1 MAVRYAIREGD
12 ETTAG
17 GKMVSAAFRASH
29 YGRRLCAEGDAIDCP
44 ACGTTGVA
52 ALSGSR
58 DGSYFTN
65 GRMFVLEGDLCM
77 CACPVPPLLVTDQQ
91 DISTTGSF
99 GDAHRSDAEVRREI
113 NAYKLKRGI
122 AADFSFDDVYVL
134 RDEKGIPMPQ
144 TYYAVK
150 FPNGDIVFGT
160 TNDKGET
167 NLLTTEHKE
176 EELDFY
182 IAG

>member
-52 ALSGSR
+52 ALAGSR

-77 CACPVPPLLVTDQQ
+77 CACPVPPLLVTDQK
-91 DISTTGSF
+91 DISTTGQF
-99 GDAHRSDAEVRREI
+99 FDDFRSGAEIRREI
-113 NAYKLKRGI
+113 AAYKIKRDPASI
-122 AADFSFDDVYVL
+122 TATQQVRFLFV
-134 RDEKGIPMPQ
+134 DE
-144 TYYAVK
+144 
-150 FPNGDIVFGT
+150 
-160 TNDKGET
+160 NDKPIT
-167 NLLTTEHKE
+167 DLAYSLAD
-176 EELDFY
+176 ELGNFVEGKTDDTGKTKTVEGIDGDK
-182 IAG
+182 IACVIK

>member
-77 CACPVPPLLVTDQQ
+77 CACPVPPLLVTDQR
-91 DISTTGSF
+91 DISTTGGF
-99 GDAHRSDAEVRREI
+99 GDAHRSSAQVQREI
-113 NAYKLKRGI
+113 TEYKIKRGI
-122 AADFSFDDVYVL
+122 DTDRYDLHFQLLDEDTKKPAANRRYRMTYSQGTVEGKT
-134 RDEKGIPMPQ
+134 DE
-144 TYYAVK
+144 
-150 FPNGDIVFGT
+150 NGLT
-160 TNDKGET
+160 ET
-167 NLLTTEHKE
+167 VESDRPETVQIELLS
-176 EELDFY
+176 
-182 IAG
+182 